1 MDRAGNN
8 KEKGSYVRL
17 VWSVVARVDMSE
29 LEVTLPNGMLIDGE
43 VGALLE
49 AELPTP
55 PFKPVPGTP
64 MLAPPCALLPWDWLP
79 PPPV

>member
-1 MDRAGNN
+1 MLELEDMLPLEMEVELDAP
-8 KEKGSYVRL
+8 
-17 VWSVVARVDMSE
+17 DMSE

-55 PFKPVPGTP
+55 PFRPVPGTP
-64 MLAPPCALLPWDWLP
+64 ILAPPWALLPWDWLP